1 MSWFWKEI
9 YDKDSA
15 ENAVQ
20 MAVGVSY
27 FVAGVTTLLAVSSLF
42 VGKPLLGVNGWS
54 LFDAALFAV
63 VGWRISRLSLP
74 WTIVGTL
81 LYLLESVA
89 SIGTRGQGIGVLTIV
104 FLIAYIN
111 ALRGVW
117 AHRRYERDEA
127 AVAVSV

>member
-27 FVAGVTTLLAVSSLF
+27 FVAGITTLLAVLSLF
-42 VGKPLLGVNGWS
+42 SGHPIMEVNGWS
-54 LFDAALFAV
+54 LLDAALFAV
-63 VGWRISRLSLP
+63 IGWRITKLSLP

-81 LYLLESVA
+81 LYLLETVVSLA
-89 SIGTRGQGIGVLTIV
+89 SRGSGVGVLTIV
-104 FLIAYIN
+104 FIIAYVN
-111 ALRGVW
+111 ALRGVF
-117 AHRRYERDEA
+117 AYRRYDREQA
-127 AVAVSV
+127 PATAGV